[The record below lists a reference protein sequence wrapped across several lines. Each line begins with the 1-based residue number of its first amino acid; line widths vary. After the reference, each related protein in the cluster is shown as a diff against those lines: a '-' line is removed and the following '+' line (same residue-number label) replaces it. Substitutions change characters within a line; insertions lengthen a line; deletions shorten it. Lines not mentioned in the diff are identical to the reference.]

1 MLASVMLFSLLG
13 NVQFNKLTTE
23 LTTAATDVV
32 LGLVCLFLIWE
43 LYALRNRHPWKVR
56 LWSFVFG
63 LLAAA
68 SFLGAVAHGFDLSPT
83 VRNFLWQ
90 PLYLALGIDVALFVV
105 GGVLDS
111 RNETVARRLFV
122 GAVATG
128 AVFYFMTVVL
138 DGAFFIFVVYEG
150 VAMAATMVMYI
161 ILGIRQRLPGASIMA
176 VATGLNIVAAAL
188 QSSTLSFT
196 LIWTFDHN
204 GIFHLAQII
213 ALATLGCGLRKSLSV
228 AVQNSR
234 S

>member
-1 MLASVMLFSLLG
+1 MPASLMLFSSLG
-13 NVQFNKLTTE
+13 NVEFNKLTTE

-68 SFLGAVAHGFDLSPT
+68 SFLGAVAHGFDLSPA

-111 RNETVARRLFV
+111 RNETTARRLLI
-122 GAVATG
+122 GAIAIGV
-128 AVFYFMTVVL
+128 VFYFMTIVL

-176 VATGLNIVAAAL
+176 VATGLNIVAAML

-213 ALATLGCGLRKSLSV
+213 AVVILGCGLRKSLSL
-228 AVQNSR
+228 AV
-234 S
+234 